1 MEKDLKDFLD
11 SKNESAEAEKKEF
24 KEITLKFGKGLVG
37 DEFQGK
43 DGNSYR
49 QIMIPP
55 NEETKQPWQ
64 TFVVKSNQV
73 HENQFGKGMWCK
85 LPAEGSTTVT
95 KSVAK
100 GVDEQG
106 KTIWENEKRKVPNT
120 ELKSMVEAYK
130 TKDRSQENTQTDV
143 QDKPQEKTE
152 NKVEKAETKVQDKAV
167 ISQEKVADKQKGK
180 TEEKAQ
186 GTSLKDKIE
195 KKAKQAA
202 AKNKTAEKT
211 QTKSKS
217 KQAAL

>member
-1 MEKDLKDFLD
+1 MDKELLDILEGKDEKT
-11 SKNESAEAEKKEF
+11 AEAEKKEF

-85 LPAEGSTTVT
+85 IPAEGSTTVT

-106 KTIWENEKRKVPNT
+106 KTIWDNEKRKVPNT
-120 ELKSMVEAYK
+120 ELKEMVEAYK
-130 TKDRSQENTQTDV
+130 NKDRFQEAEQTEVKDNT
-143 QDKPQEKTE
+143 K
-152 NKVEKAETKVQDKAV
+152 EKAETKA
-167 ISQEKVADKQKGK
+167 QEKTETNATEKSNDKSD
-180 TEEKAQ
+180 EKAQ
-186 GTSLKDKIE
+186 TGSLKDKIE
-195 KKAKQAA
+195 KKTKQAA
-202 AKNKTAEKT
+202 AKDKTAEKT
-211 QTKSKS
+211 QDKSKS
-217 KQAAL
+217 KQNTR

>member
-1 MEKDLKDFLD
+1 MDKELMDILEGKDEKT
-11 SKNESAEAEKKEF
+11 AEAEKKEF

-85 LPAEGSTTVT
+85 LPADGSTTVT

-120 ELKSMVEAYK
+120 ELTSMVEAYK
-130 TKDRSQENTQTDV
+130 NKDRSQEAEQAVDKGQSKENTQAKINDEV
-143 QDKPQEKTE
+143 KDK
-152 NKVEKAETKVQDKAV
+152 
-167 ISQEKVADKQKGK
+167 SQGKGS
-180 TEEKAQ
+180 
-186 GTSLKDKIE
+186 SLMEKIE
-195 KKAKQAA
+195 KKSMQAA
-202 AKNKTAEKT
+202 SKDKSKKEAEKGAEKD
-211 QTKSKS
+211 TKTPKAP
-217 KQAAL
+217 KKKKEQAL

>member
-1 MEKDLKDFLD
+1 MDKELMDILEGKDEKT
-11 SKNESAEAEKKEF
+11 AEAEKKEF

-85 LPAEGSTTVT
+85 LPADGSTTVT

-130 TKDRSQENTQTDV
+130 NKDRSQEAEQAVDKGQSKENTQAKINDEV
-143 QDKPQEKTE
+143 KDK
-152 NKVEKAETKVQDKAV
+152 
-167 ISQEKVADKQKGK
+167 SQGKGS
-180 TEEKAQ
+180 
-186 GTSLKDKIE
+186 SLMEKIE
-195 KKAKQAA
+195 KKSMQAA
-202 AKNKTAEKT
+202 SKDKSKKEAEKGAEKD
-211 QTKSKS
+211 TKTPKAP
-217 KQAAL
+217 KKKKEQAL

>member
-1 MEKDLKDFLD
+1 MDKELLDILEGKDEKT
-11 SKNESAEAEKKEF
+11 AEAEKKEF

-106 KTIWENEKRKVPNT
+106 KTIWDNEKRKVPNT
-120 ELKSMVEAYK
+120 ELKEMVEAYK
-130 TKDRSQENTQTDV
+130 NKDRSQEAEQTEAKDNT
-143 QDKPQEKTE
+143 K
-152 NKVEKAETKVQDKAV
+152 EKAETRAQDKTETKAT
-167 ISQEKVADKQKGK
+167 EKSD
-180 TEEKAQ
+180 EKAQ
-186 GTSLKDKIE
+186 TGSLKDKIE
-195 KKAKQAA
+195 KKTKQAA
-202 AKNKTAEKT
+202 ARDKTAEKT
-211 QTKSKS
+211 QDKSKS
-217 KQAAL
+217 KQNTR

>member
-1 MEKDLKDFLD
+1 MDKELMDILEGKDEKT
-11 SKNESAEAEKKEF
+11 AEAEKKEF

-130 TKDRSQENTQTDV
+130 NKDKSQETEQTLDKGQSKESTQAKTNDEV
-143 QDKPQEKTE
+143 KDK
-152 NKVEKAETKVQDKAV
+152 
-167 ISQEKVADKQKGK
+167 SQEKGS
-180 TEEKAQ
+180 
-186 GTSLKDKIE
+186 SLMEKIE
-195 KKAKQAA
+195 KKSMQAA
-202 AKNKTAEKT
+202 SKDKSKKEAEKGAEKDAKT
-211 QTKSKS
+211 PKAPKKKKEQT
-217 KQAAL
+217 L

>member
-1 MEKDLKDFLD
+1 MDKELLDILQGKD
-11 SKNESAEAEKKEF
+11 ESAEAEKKEF

-106 KTIWENEKRKVPNT
+106 KTIWENEKRKVPNN
-120 ELKSMVEAYK
+120 ELKDMVEAYK
-130 TKDRSQENTQTDV
+130 NKDRAQEAEQTEAKDAAK
-143 QDKPQEKTE
+143 D
-152 NKVEKAETKVQDKAV
+152 KAETKT
-167 ISQEKVADKQKGK
+167 QEKAEAK
-180 TEEKAQ
+180 TTEKTTEKSAEKSQ
-186 GTSLKDKIE
+186 TSSLKDKIE
-195 KKAKQAA
+195 KKTKQAA

>member
-1 MEKDLKDFLD
+1 MDKELLDILQGKD
-11 SKNESAEAEKKEF
+11 ESAEAEKKEF

-85 LPAEGSTTVT
+85 LPEEGSTTVT

-130 TKDRSQENTQTDV
+130 TKDRSQENTQTEKTA
-143 QDKPQEKTE
+143 DKTQEKTTD
-152 NKVEKAETKVQDKAV
+152 KPKEKAEEK
-167 ISQEKVADKQKGK
+167 SQGS
-180 TEEKAQ
+180 
-186 GTSLKDKIE
+186 SLKEKIE
-195 KKAKQAA
+195 KKTKQAA

-211 QTKSKS
+211 QTKSRS

>member
-1 MEKDLKDFLD
+1 MDKELLD
-11 SKNESAEAEKKEF
+11 ILQGKNESAEAEKKEF
-24 KEITLKFGKGLVG
+24 KEVTLKFGKGLVG

-55 NEETKQPWQ
+55 NEEIKQPWQ

-130 TKDRSQENTQTDV
+130 TKDRLQENTQIDV
-143 QDKPQEKTE
+143 KDKSQEKTG
-152 NKVEKAETKVQDKAV
+152 VQAEKAETKVQDKAV
-167 ISQEKVADKQKGK
+167 ISQEKSADNPKEKA
-180 TEEKAQ
+180 EEKSQ
-186 GTSLKDKIE
+186 GSSLKDKIE
-195 KKAKQAA
+195 KKTKQAA
-202 AKNKTAEKT
+202 AKNKTAERA

>member
-1 MEKDLKDFLD
+1 MDKELMDILEGRDEKT
-11 SKNESAEAEKKEF
+11 AEAEKNDMAQDTEKKEY
-24 KEITLKFGKGLVG
+24 KEVTLKFGKGCVG

-85 LPAEGSTTVT
+85 LPAEGSTTVM

-106 KTIWENEKRKVPNT
+106 KTIWENEKTKVPNK
-120 ELKSMVEAYK
+120 ELKKMVEAYK
-130 TKDRSQENTQTDV
+130 GKEQ
-143 QDKPQEKTE
+143 
-152 NKVEKAETKVQDKAV
+152 
-167 ISQEKVADKQKGK
+167 SQEKGD
-180 TEEKAQ
+180 
-186 GTSLKDKIE
+186 SLLDKIE
-195 KKAKQAA
+195 KKALQANEQHKPA
-202 AKNKTAEKT
+202 EISKNKDR
-211 QTKSKS
+211 SNS
-217 KQAAL
+217 L

>member
-1 MEKDLKDFLD
+1 MDKELLDILEGKDEKT
-11 SKNESAEAEKKEF
+11 AEAEKKDF

-106 KTIWENEKRKVPNT
+106 KTIWDNEKRKVPNT
-120 ELKSMVEAYK
+120 ELKEMVEAYK
-130 TKDRSQENTQTDV
+130 NKDRSQETEQAEAKDNTKEKTET
-143 QDKPQEKTE
+143 KAQEKTE
-152 NKVEKAETKVQDKAV
+152 TKATEKST
-167 ISQEKVADKQKGK
+167 EKSD
-180 TEEKAQ
+180 EKAQ
-186 GTSLKDKIE
+186 TGSLKDKIE
-195 KKAKQAA
+195 KKTKQAA
-202 AKNKTAEKT
+202 ARDKTAEKT
-211 QTKSKS
+211 QDKSKS
-217 KQAAL
+217 KQNTR